1 MIIKKLVSRAFSK
14 GGFKFFSDGLVLLLL
29 SNKFILQS
37 VNLLLEFLH
46 RSLSKLSSGLSLL
59 QLGSQRLDLLL
70 VTGLSLICL
79 LFRHFKRFQVAGNN
93 SQLFFKLNDLHL
105 TSLCSL
111 FSSLKLR
118 FHLLK
123 SLLNLLILLICFFS
137 LISGRLQFLLKLA
150 HSFFILFSSVLQNL
164 PHSVR
169 VISSSS
175 SLIKLVGGLKK
186 LVFTLLKIFLK
197 TLNSSVQSVDLQLS
211 RKKIILLLLQFLSG
225 QSQLF
230 LGLVQFNLKL
240 LRFLDQVSN
249 FLFSLSCSD
258 LGILGS
264 LFTGIRP
271 VHGIVLLHLHG
282 LHLLL
287 DGIHGCCVEVF

>member
-46 RSLSKLSSGLSLL
+46 RSFSKLCSSLSLL
-59 QLGSQRLDLLL
+59 QLSSQRLDLLL
-70 VTGLSLICL
+70 VAGLSLISL
-79 LFRHFKRFQVAGNN
+79 LFRHFKRLQVAGNN

-105 TSLCSL
+105 SSLCSL

-137 LISGRLQFLLKLA
+137 LISCSLQFLLKLA
-150 HSFFILFSSVLQNL
+150 HSFFILNSSVLQNL

-175 SLIKLVGGLKK
+175 SLVKLVGGLKK
-186 LVFTLLKIFLK
+186 FVFTLLKIFLK
-197 TLNSSVQSVDLQLS
+197 TLNSSVQSVDLQLRRQKS
-211 RKKIILLLLQFLSG
+211 ILLLLQLLG
-225 QSQLF
+225 GGEKL
-230 LGLVQFNLKL
+230 LCGLVQLNLQL
-240 LRFLDQVSN
+240 LSLLHQVS
-249 FLFSLSCSD
+249 
-258 LGILGS
+258 
-264 LFTGIRP
+264 
-271 VHGIVLLHLHG
+271 
-282 LHLLL
+282 HLLL
-287 DGIHGCCVEVF
+287 SLGSSDLS